1 MFCESFMIDPRHHTR
16 VVSQRAIGRLY
27 LLSIVLLSSLLYAAM
42 GAVVAGEGPIPI
54 VEVKL
59 AEFTIEMPTTA
70 PPGGLTFS
78 VTNAGTTEHNFEVEG
93 QGIQKKFDTN
103 LKPGE
108 TRNLQVEL
116 PAGTYK
122 VYCPLENHKERGIQL
137 ELKVA
142 QQQSG

>member
-1 MFCESFMIDPRHHTR
+1 M
-16 VVSQRAIGRLY
+16 VLVSSLVCAAIGL
-27 LLSIVLLSSLLYAAM
+27 
-42 GAVVAGEGPIPI
+42 VVAGEGPIPI
-54 VEVKL
+54 MEVRL
-59 AEFTIEMPTTA
+59 TEFTIEMPTTA
-70 PPGGLTFS
+70 PPGRLIFS

-108 TRNLQVEL
+108 TKNLQAEL
-116 PAGTYK
+116 PAGTYR

-142 QQQSG
+142 QQQTDRSMPPTSP